1 MGFLYR
7 LFRKSDDGK
16 VVLTKPGV
24 TLVPGNVA
32 ENQAVP
38 GMRVSWM
45 FALPAMANG
54 NTDLVIPYKARI
66 LDAYV
71 IQQEAAMTSGV
82 VRVYNGANAV
92 SSTMSTAAADT
103 TIARAT
109 TIDEAYYDV
118 AAGGTLRITSS
129 GGATQPKCLVV
140 VEGVLMA

>member
-32 ENQAVP
+32 ENQVTP
-38 GMRVSWM
+38 GIRVQWM

-66 LDAYV
+66 IDAFV
-71 IQQEAAMTSGV
+71 IQQEGAMTSGV
-82 VRVYNGANAV
+82 VRVYNGSNAI

-103 TIARAT
+103 TMARAT
-109 TIDEAYYDV
+109 TIDDAYCDI

-129 GGATQPKCLVV
+129 GGATQPKCLVL